1 MNIEK
6 RKESI
11 IKAIEELII
20 KDTITWII
28 QQFRLILFKPLKLN
42 DL

>member
-20 KDTITWII
+20 KDTITLN
-28 QQFRLILFKPLKLN
+28 FLKLYH
-42 DL
+42 